1 MKNKQIKLENVRLS
15 REINQ
20 IKQTLYELV
29 LRGNFRAYIE
39 IV

>member
-1 MKNKQIKLENVRLS
+1 MKNKQIKLESVRLS

-20 IKQTLYELV
+20 IKQTLYVLV